1 MKKEQAIYLFIRY
14 GILVALGFG
23 LEMIYKIFTSL
34 TVYPVYWIL
43 NSLYGGVLADNN
55 TILLKGIFIELIP
68 ACIAGSAYYL
78 LLILNLSTSM
88 DIGKRLKN
96 ITYLIFSFLLLNI
109 FRILVMI
116 WIFFAL
122 YDYFNLTHRVVWY
135 IGSTI
140 MVVVIWFFGVY
151 IFNIKEI
158 PIYSDIKNI
167 IKDIKKR

>member
-1 MKKEQAIYLFIRY
+1 MKREQAVYLFIRY
-14 GILVALGFG
+14 SILVALGFG
-23 LEMIYKIFTSL
+23 LEFVYRIFTPL
-34 TVYPVYWIL
+34 TIYPVYWIL
-43 NSLYGGVLADNN
+43 NSLYGAVLVDNDAIVIKGV
-55 TILLKGIFIELIP
+55 FIELIP

-78 LLILNLSTSM
+78 LLILNLSTPM

-96 ITYLIFSFLLLNI
+96 IVYLIFSFLLLNI
-109 FRILVMI
+109 LRILAMI

-122 YDYFNLTHRVVWY
+122 YNYFNVTHRIVWY

-140 MVVVIWFFGVY
+140 MVVVIWFIGVY